1 MREPSRSVFRKE
13 LPQFDL
19 YRVPNYLMEKLR
31 YMPQRLL
38 YIVELSSKNMSSENY
53 SRNLKMYCAVVFMA
67 FTGFLGFY
75 VALPIYLNQYVGLSS
90 AQVFA
95 VYLASSFISMIFY
108 KCSGKLVDRF
118 GGRRVQG
125 LAFGL
130 RMVVFPLFF
139 LVTMATLDVYT
150 LFLLMCLLNGL
161 SGMCW
166 ALLIVAG
173 DSLVAGMSLRQFR
186 SRSMGMYN
194 SVRGIATIV
203 GSLLGGVVAQYF
215 GYLSLFLVSSAFVLV
230 SLVLLMVIKV
240 DKDSEGESEAVAL

>member
-1 MREPSRSVFRKE
+1 
-13 LPQFDL
+13 
-19 YRVPNYLMEKLR
+19 MEKMR

-38 YIVELSSKNMSSENY
+38 YIVELSSKNMSPVNF
-53 SRNLKMYCAVVFMA
+53 SRNLKRYCAVVFLA

-95 VYLASSFISMIFY
+95 VYLASSFVSLIFY
-108 KCSGKLVDRF
+108 VYSGKLVDRF

-125 LAFGL
+125 IAFIL
-130 RMVVFPLFF
+130 RTLIFPLFF
-139 LVTMATLDVYT
+139 LVTMTNLNVNT

-186 SRSMGMYN
+186 SQSMGLYN

-203 GSLLGGVVAQYF
+203 GSLLGGIVAQYF
-215 GYLSLFLVSSAFVLV
+215 GYLSLFLVSSTFVLV

-240 DKDSEGESEAVAL
+240 DKDSEGESEVTSL